1 MATKRKRY
9 KSALSYRL
17 REIPIK
23 QIKIWKD
30 AQARKLD
37 REGISELA
45 KSIKSEGLQ
54 NPPLVQ
60 KEGRDTFLL
69 MAGQRRLAALKK
81 LGAKK
86 VPVLVVTKDT
96 QFDLDNAKAAS
107 VIENL
112 HRRDMDAKEMAASC
126 VYLAEKM
133 GKSKAAKALGIMPK
147 TLRQHLGFAAV
158 PDAIK
163 QMVPKTISRT
173 DAIRICKVIPGNI
186 SHAKDIANK
195 ISKYDGPAK
204 KRYLDALEHLGANA
218 EHSEIIKL
226 ANRFRAKQNISMKLS
241 KRQAKGLAKIASDTE
256 AEPNELARKIVLD
269 YLKRRGY

>member
-1 MATKRKRY
+1 MATKKRY

-23 QIKIWKD
+23 QIKVWKD

-69 MAGQRRLAALKK
+69 MAGQRRMAALKK

-86 VPVLVVTKDT
+86 IPVLVVTKDT

-107 VIENL
+107 VIENI
-112 HRRDMDAKEMAASC
+112 HRRDMDPKEMAASC

-133 GKSKAAKALGIMPK
+133 GKSKAAKALGITPK

-163 QMVPKTISRT
+163 QLVPKTISKT

-186 SHAKDIANK
+186 SHAEDIAYR
-195 ISKYDGPAK
+195 ISKYDGHAK
-204 KRYLDALEHLGANA
+204 KRYLDALEQLGASA

-226 ANRFRAKQNISMKLS
+226 ANKFRAKQNISMKLS
-241 KRQAKGLAKIASDTE
+241 KRQAKGLARIASD
-256 AEPNELARKIVLD
+256 AEKEPTDLAKKIVSD